1 MEHER
6 RNRPKQEAYPSSA
19 LYGNSSPSI
28 APNEQK
34 AQGPIRAHYGKQA
47 PCQASTNAIPMPAL
61 DVEAHSLA
69 SAQWFWCNERRGA
82 LEMLDT
88 ARTRDKNLERW
99 RVDLG
104 GVGEYTCSQTQ
115 CQRPRS
121 PRTPP
126 QAAGSRE

>member
-1 MEHER
+1 M
-6 RNRPKQEAYPSSA
+6 SSA
-19 LYGNSSPSI
+19 LYICCGNSSPSI

-115 CQRPRS
+115 S
-121 PRTPP
+121 K
-126 QAAGSRE
+126 AAVPSHAASSGRQ